1 MRKLLFSKYE
11 KKVVKL
17 VIISLLRA
25 KNYWH
30 RRSFTIVLSLLRKF
44 LECKAV
50 AMTNLRLLWA
60 IRRGGTCGWDRIF
73 SPFMRRE
80 GLLYCNTLLPLT
92 LQNGKTQWELFCG
105 LLLSFIWRWFL
116 PANEK
121 KWEKA
126 WDKIW

>member
-50 AMTNLRLLWA
+50 AMTNLRLLCA

-105 LLLSFIWRWFL
+105 LLLSFIWRCFL
-116 PANEK
+116 TC
-121 KWEKA
+121 KWKEMRKGMR
-126 WDKIW
+126 

>member
-105 LLLSFIWRWFL
+105 LLLSFIWRCFL
-116 PANEK
+116 TC
-121 KWEKA
+121 KWKEMRKGMR
-126 WDKIW
+126 